1 MFVFTNLLQA
11 IASVI
16 DTVLSLYFWVV
27 IISALLSWVN
37 PDPYNPLVRILR
49 NLTEPVFYRI
59 RKWLPFTYISG
70 IDFSPVVVLLS
81 IQFIKIFL
89 VRTLFELGTMFPG

>member
-11 IASVI
+11 IAGVI

-59 RKWLPFTYISG
+59 RKWLPFTYMGG
-70 IDFSPVVVLLS
+70 IDFSPVVVLLA

-89 VRTLFELGTMFPG
+89 VRTLFQLGTMFPG